1 MDLKPSDKLQQAILG
16 CMLLFPGERRES
28 NLSEADFIGRE
39 YRDVFRYLQDNQDAD
54 ITRTS
59 AALNIP
65 EPDLMRW
72 MESEF
77 SAAFLPGYCRDL
89 RELSSKAKLYQAM
102 TDIRNKATELS
113 ATELYELAE
122 KTILGLSVPNGEEMK
137 PVKRLAN
144 EAFKRL
150 ESRYQN
156 RGIVQGMSYGFQ
168 ELDRLTGGAQRGDM
182 VVIAGRP
189 SMGKSAFAM
198 NIIENMAAGGYKTAV
213 FSMEMA
219 DVQLMDRM
227 IASHSRVSLGRIR
240 NGDFRDGDWSRL
252 TSGFDKISKLD
263 IHIDDTP
270 GITLQEIKSKARQ
283 LKMKHGLDALAVD
296 YVTLIK
302 TENRRDSRAREVGEL
317 SRGLKQ
323 LARELDAPVFALC
336 QLNRAGA
343 GRKPVMAD
351 LRDSGEIEQDADVI
365 FFPYREAADCQ
376 KCRDK
381 VNDSGHDL
389 KLHESQAEIIIE
401 KQRNG
406 PRNVTVPF
414 TWIGEHQRFEEVVR

>member
-1 MDLKPSDKLQQAILG
+1 
-16 CMLLFPGERRES
+16 
-28 NLSEADFIGRE
+28 
-39 YRDVFRYLQDNQDAD
+39 
-54 ITRTS
+54 
-59 AALNIP
+59 
-65 EPDLMRW
+65 
-72 MESEF
+72 
-77 SAAFLPGYCRDL
+77 
-89 RELSSKAKLYQAM
+89 
-102 TDIRNKATELS
+102 
-113 ATELYELAE
+113 
-122 KTILGLSVPNGEEMK
+122 
-137 PVKRLAN
+137 
-144 EAFKRL
+144 
-150 ESRYQN
+150 
-156 RGIVQGMSYGFQ
+156 
-168 ELDRLTGGAQRGDM
+168 
-182 VVIAGRP
+182 
-189 SMGKSAFAM
+189 MGKSAFAM
-198 NIIENMAAGGYKTAV
+198 NVIENMAAGGYKTAV

-323 LARELDAPVFALC
+323 LARELGAPVFALC

-414 TWIGEHQRFEEVVR
+414 TWIGEHQRFEEVAR